1 MKKNPSISER
11 LGMRSESE
19 RPRKQEKGDDPME
32 REFVDTNVFLRYL
45 TGDDR
50 SKYEDCKTLFKKA
63 IEGKI
68 VFATSGLV
76 VAELIW
82 TLLSYYK
89 IPKAE
94 VVEKISI
101 IVGTDKLYIPDR
113 GVIADAL

>member
-1 MKKNPSISER
+1 
-11 LGMRSESE
+11 
-19 RPRKQEKGDDPME
+19 ME

-45 TGDDR
+45 TGDDP

-68 VFATSGLV
+68 TLATSGLV

-101 IVGTDKLYIPDR
+101 IVGTDQTVYPRQRNDCRCSRPLR
-113 GVIADAL
+113 QEEH